1 MGQKGKWIQRLAD
14 GIDLPGE
21 PLPGQPI
28 VELAGDGRV
37 LVENHRGVTQY
48 SREEICI
55 RVSYGHIRVEGRGL
69 ELSRMTREQLV
80 ISGRIDGIRIV
91 RR

>member
-1 MGQKGKWIQRLAD
+1 MRQGRNWMERIAD
-14 GIDLPGE
+14 GMDLPGQ

-28 VELAGDGRV
+28 VELAGEGRV
-37 LVENHRGVTQY
+37 LIENHRGVTQY
-48 SREEICI
+48 SSDSICI
-55 RVSYGHIRVEGRGL
+55 RVCYGYVNVSGEGL
-69 ELSRMTREQLV
+69 VLSRMTREQLI